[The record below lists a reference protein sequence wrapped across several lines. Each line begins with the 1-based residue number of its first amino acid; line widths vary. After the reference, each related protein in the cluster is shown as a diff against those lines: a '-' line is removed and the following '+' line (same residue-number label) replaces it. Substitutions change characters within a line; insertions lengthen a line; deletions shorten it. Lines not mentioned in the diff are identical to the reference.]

1 MQPIVN
7 LDPAKVGLK
16 QPNNPVVEH
25 KGTSA
30 EPYGFAAQ
38 AIRWKTSCPRRTLAE
53 IVCCLSAA
61 LIFKRKS
68 VRIASVVASQEWS
81 GKHATALCDFR
92 EKEDNAELIFRSM
105 LQRRIS

>member
-1 MQPIVN
+1 M
-7 LDPAKVGLK
+7 GLK

-38 AIRWKTSCPRRTLAE
+38 AIRWKISCPRGTLAE
-53 IVCCLSAA
+53 NRLLFVSRSHLQAKNAS
-61 LIFKRKS
+61 
-68 VRIASVVASQEWS
+68 RIASVVASQEWS

-92 EKEDNAELIFRSM
+92 EKDDNAELIFRSM